1 MLRSRTVRPLFLGSA
16 CAALVA
22 LTACATN
29 PVRARTAAL
38 AAADGNARAALAGES
53 ALDVA
58 KIPARSFAVLPFRS
72 TARDTILAPLRFGL
86 PALLIGDLSVSPSL
100 RLVERLETDAILR
113 ELALVDSGIVDPRT
127 APRVGRLVGARRLL
141 LGEVSRPTD
150 NTIRLTARVVDV
162 VAGTVEELVTAD
174 APLVRVLDAEK
185 ALALLIF
192 EKLGITLTASQR
204 TRVEQRQSTQ
214 LAAIVAYGKGVDA
227 EAHGDAPRAVASY
240 RDAVRL
246 DTRFAAA
253 IRASL
258 PVAAMRTAGAGA
270 GIGTGIGI
278 ERIVGIS
285 SAAINAPF
293 VTRLPDT
300 ADAPLSAGTMISLT
314 FLIRVTP

>member
-1 MLRSRTVRPLFLGSA
+1 MKRP
-16 CAALVA
+16 ALPPEV
-22 LTACATN
+22 
-29 PVRARTAAL
+29 
-38 AAADGNARAALAGES
+38 
-53 ALDVA
+53 
-58 KIPARSFAVLPFRS
+58 
-72 TARDTILAPLRFGL
+72 
-86 PALLIGDLSVSPSL
+86 PALLISDLAVSPAL
-100 RLVERLETDAILR
+100 RLVERLDTDAILR
-113 ELALVDSGIVDPRT
+113 ELALVDSGVVDPRT

-150 NTIRLTARVVDV
+150 NTIRLTTRVVDV

-174 APLVRVLDAEK
+174 APLARVLDAEK

-192 EKLGITLTASQR
+192 ERLGITLTASQR

-240 RDAVRL
+240 RDAARL
-246 DTRFAAA
+246 DPRFVEAIRGSLAPAAA
-253 IRASL
+253 S
-258 PVAAMRTAGAGA
+258 GA
-270 GIGTGIGI
+270 GIGI
-278 ERIVGIS
+278 ERVVGIS

>member
-1 MLRSRTVRPLFLGSA
+1 MQRFRTFRPPLCGSTF
-16 CAALVA
+16 AAVA
-22 LTACATN
+22 ILSACATN
-29 PVRARTAAL
+29 PVRSRAAAL
-38 AAADGNARAALAGES
+38 AAADGNARAALAGEN

-72 TARDTILAPLRFGL
+72 TVGDTILAPLRFGL
-86 PALLIGDLSVSPSL
+86 PALLISDLAVSPAL
-100 RLVERLETDAILR
+100 RLVERLDTDAILR
-113 ELALVDSGIVDPRT
+113 ELALVDSGVVDPRT

-174 APLVRVLDAEK
+174 APLARVLDAEK

-192 EKLGITLTASQR
+192 ERLGITLTASQR

-240 RDAVRL
+240 RDAARL
-246 DTRFAAA
+246 DPRFAEA
-253 IRASL
+253 IRGSLAPAAAS
-258 PVAAMRTAGAGA
+258 GA
-270 GIGTGIGI
+270 GIGI